1 MRPHTIRPVHVHH
14 HPLARAQFC
23 YVVGRRRRQRLHT
36 LPFYSPRFNVP
47 GRYMSSAELKAAT
60 LPNSLVPSVCCSQL
74 LPTVDLVL
82 VACV

>member
-14 HPLARAQFC
+14 PLART
-23 YVVGRRRRQRLHT
+23 VLLRRGPKTATRLHT

-60 LPNSLVPSVCCSQL
+60 LPNSLVPSVCFYQL
-74 LPTVDLVL
+74 LPTVNVVL